1 MPSEYRPQQP
11 SQSGLHADAQNQHY
25 TAGSLNSGAL
35 KRIPS
40 STHRTPSPRDSGNHA
55 EQIKNLVPRAVQAQA
70 DSPPRNN
77 APPPM
82 SNIHTRHFSAP
93 QVNANGPLGAHGSIG
108 GINANTGQETFKPP
122 SFSNSTTNGGSLVH
136 LQHMPSHTPSY
147 TQNSSAPP
155 HTSNLSKESTRNYSN
170 PSVRSQLGP
179 ILPSLRI
186 SRSSIKFCSLCA
198 LWYASSALT
207 NTTGKQILNQFKYP
221 VTLTYVQFGFV
232 AALSLLASA
241 GNLVSSR
248 IKRPTWEIVKVVWPM
263 AGFQIAGHVFSS
275 LAIVRVPVS
284 FAHTIKALSPLFTV
298 VLYRLYYGLIYAPKV
313 YLSLLPLTF
322 GVMLVCLSEIKFNT
336 VGFLCALTSTLIFV
350 VQNMF
355 TKNLFVASSESLSTS
370 TPPSSPPSGHTTS
383 LLSNSG
389 IQQHKP
395 LALDKMNLLF
405 YSSGLAF
412 IGMAPLWAY
421 SDAKALF
428 SFSPLEVEAQL
439 HQLFVLLLLNG
450 LSHFFQ
456 NVLAFHLLSL
466 VSPVTYSVAS
476 LIKRIIVIC
485 ASIVWF
491 GQAVDARQGLGITL
505 TFFGL
510 WVYQGAKRDVE
521 TKKPGGSRRRRKS
534 FLLPK

>member
-1 MPSEYRPQQP
+1 MPAEFRAP
-11 SQSGLHADAQNQHY
+11 SARNAASNSDPHTHPHPSSIGAQ
-25 TAGSLNSGAL
+25 

-40 STHRTPSPRDSGNHA
+40 GSHDLTDYAHRKVFDAGGNERSDQSPAGGA
-55 EQIKNLVPRAVQAQA
+55 PRAVH
-70 DSPPRNN
+70 
-77 APPPM
+77 
-82 SNIHTRHFSAP
+82 IHGEFRP
-93 QVNANGPLGAHGSIG
+93 QPSTGPAGHGP
-108 GINANTGQETFKPP
+108 A
-122 SFSNSTTNGGSLVH
+122 
-136 LQHMPSHTPSY
+136 
-147 TQNSSAPP
+147 
-155 HTSNLSKESTRNYSN
+155 TRNYSPAESAN
-170 PSVRSQLGP
+170 INIL
-179 ILPSLRI
+179 LPSDESQHDRKGTNFLKTQDYAPPYPRVDLTKAPFYTSQSPTNNVLSRLSATILSLDI
-186 SRSSIKFCSLCA
+186 SASSIRFCFLCM

-232 AALSLLASA
+232 AGLCIAASA
-241 GNLVSSR
+241 AKVVPNRVR
-248 IKRPTWEIVKVVWPM
+248 RPTWAIIKVVWPM

-275 LAIVRVPVS
+275 FAIVRVPVS

-298 VLYRLYYGLIYAPKV
+298 VLYRLYYGLKYAPKV

-336 VGFLCALTSTLIFV
+336 VGFLCALISTLIFV

-355 TKNLFVASSESLSTS
+355 TKNLFVAASDPNSSASGLYSPLPASSVSTS
-370 TPPSSPPSGHTTS
+370 ASQEPIS
-383 LLSNSG
+383 
-389 IQQHKP
+389 
-395 LALDKMNLLF
+395 LDKMNLLF

-412 IGMAPLWAY
+412 LGMGPLWAY
-421 SDAKALF
+421 SDARALL
-428 SFSPLEVEAQL
+428 SLLSSDPSGVLDAQL
-439 HQLFVLLLLNG
+439 HQLVILFLLNG

-476 LIKRIIVIC
+476 LIKRIVVIC

-491 GQAVDARQGLGITL
+491 GQAVDARQGFGIAM

-521 TKKPGGSRRRRKS
+521 TRKPGSGRKRRKP